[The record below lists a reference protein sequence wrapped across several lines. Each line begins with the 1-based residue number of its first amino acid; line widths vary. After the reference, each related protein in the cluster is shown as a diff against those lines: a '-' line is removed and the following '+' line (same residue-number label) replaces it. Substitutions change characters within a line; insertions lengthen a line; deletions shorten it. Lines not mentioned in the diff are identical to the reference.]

1 MLVIVGK
8 LLLEARNEIL
18 VSCKLRCWQ
27 CWLFQLRESGRTRAD
42 RYVLHHFSL
51 LLHVD
56 RHLWQGLVA
65 ARSWLSAETLVDLDG
80 TVRQD
85 VLLYFA
91 NIYLGALLLLKEVLI
106 LEACQVRVQ
115 RAESL
120 VDV

>member
-1 MLVIVGK
+1 MFIK
-8 LLLEARNEIL
+8 N
-18 VSCKLRCWQ
+18 
-27 CWLFQLRESGRTRAD
+27 
-42 RYVLHHFSL
+42 
-51 LLHVD
+51 
-56 RHLWQGLVA
+56 LWQGLVA